1 MRTPWGDLVRT
12 RLGMT
17 AEDMF
22 SAPVAARLLGVS
34 TGKAYKEIAAGRLPS
49 VDLNADVEGHPCYRL
64 TKPDLLEYVRRVE
77 SKV

>member
-17 AEDMF
+17 GEDMF

-34 TGKAYKEIAAGRLPS
+34 TAKAYKDITSGRLPA
-49 VDLNADVEGHPCYRL
+49 VDLNGGDLGHPCWRL
-64 TKPDLLEYVRRVE
+64 TKADLLEYVRRVE
-77 SKV
+77 DKA

>member
-1 MRTPWGDLVRT
+1 MRTPWGDLVRM

-34 TGKAYKEIAAGRLPS
+34 RVKAYKEIASGRLPS
-49 VDLNADVEGHPCYRL
+49 VDLNADAPGHPCYRL
-64 TKPDLLEYVRRVE
+64 TKPDLLEYVKRIE
-77 SKV
+77 DKV